1 MINKIYKRIHNKY
14 SSLFKFIF
22 FLRYVFGIFILSVA
36 LFLSIPHFLDYKKKD
51 EIIKKLL
58 FQDYGL
64 QLINYD
70 RIKYNSLPTPR
81 LEILN
86 ATNFLNK
93 DLAKLTT
100 KKLVIYLELKNIY
113 NFQNLKAKKIVLN
126 ENITSL
132 KTNELQILKKYF
144 DLIKHKIKFKNLE
157 LKILREDKSLINLR
171 RINFSNYG
179 HSKNLING
187 EVFDRKF
194 KVKLDNNFNK
204 INFKLLNTGIIIDL
218 NLDEINEKALA
229 RGTLKAKIL
238 NSNLKFNFEY
248 NDETFKIYDSYF
260 RSKVLSFYNKSVI
273 TLQPFLS
280 IGSNYNI
287 EDIDLELF
295 QNLDFNKVLNSKVLI
310 KKFNS
315 ENFIQ
320 YKSKIFDKTIIDNLD
335 LKINFAYGRLFYS
348 TNIFASGNSI
358 NCEGKSNL
366 LEEYPILYFN
376 CSINSKDK
384 KNLLNKFSI
393 NYKKKNELL
402 NLDVEGYLNFLKNN
416 INFTSIQINKN
427 YKASKEDLSYFKD
440 VFKII
445 FLNKN
450 LFGIFNKNNIREFIL
465 EVY

>member
-1 MINKIYKRIHNKY
+1 M
-14 SSLFKFIF
+14 
-22 FLRYVFGIFILSVA
+22 
-36 LFLSIPHFLDYKKKD
+36 
-51 EIIKKLL
+51 

-93 DLAKLTT
+93 DLAELTT

-280 IGSNYNI
+280 IDSNYNI
-287 EDIDLELF
+287 EHIDLEFF
-295 QNLDFNKVLNSKVLI
+295 QNLDFNKVLKSKVLI

-320 YKSKIFDKTIIDNLD
+320 YKSKMFDKTIIDNLD

-393 NYKKKNELL
+393 NYKKKM
-402 NLDVEGYLNFLKNN
+402 
-416 INFTSIQINKN
+416 
-427 YKASKEDLSYFKD
+427 SY
-440 VFKII
+440 
-445 FLNKN
+445 
-450 LFGIFNKNNIREFIL
+450 
-465 EVY
+465 